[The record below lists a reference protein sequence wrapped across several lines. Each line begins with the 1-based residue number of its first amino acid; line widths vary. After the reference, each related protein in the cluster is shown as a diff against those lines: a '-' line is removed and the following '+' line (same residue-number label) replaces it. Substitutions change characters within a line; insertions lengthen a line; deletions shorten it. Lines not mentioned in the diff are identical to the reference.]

1 MGAQTALPTC
11 MTRISEGENMYTKS
25 DWESSLEKE
34 KEFWIRDRDRV
45 CSEWW
50 LDIRRARVK
59 RLKEWVSRFLLIDDR
74 SVILQIG
81 AGADGEINFL
91 GVGRRFAVDPLADF
105 FKTEFTRILDP
116 SVDFKAGVGE
126 DLPYEDD
133 MFDLVIIHNAL
144 DHTFEPQKVL
154 AEIRRVLKPGGL
166 NHLAMHT
173 YPAVWLPLLRVLKLI
188 QGSKDHPW
196 RYTSS
201 KVKRDL
207 LANSLQVLDARYGAR
222 DELSI
227 PEWLPLTPQLRVA
240 RLLGLSVPMLH
251 ILAMKGG
258 EPVRKTGGEAS
269 R

>member
-1 MGAQTALPTC
+1 
-11 MTRISEGENMYTKS
+11 MYRKS
-25 DWESSLEKE
+25 DWESSLEAE

-45 CSEWW
+45 CSGWW
-50 LDIRRARVK
+50 LDIRRARVQ
-59 RLKEWVSRFLLIDDR
+59 RLKEWLSGFLVLDDS

-81 AGADGEINFL
+81 SGPDGEVNFL

-105 FKTEFTRILDP
+105 FKTEFSQILDP
-116 SVDFKAGVGE
+116 SVDFKNGVGE
-126 DLPYEDD
+126 NLPYGDN
-133 MFDLVIIHNAL
+133 MFDVVIVHNAL

-173 YPAVWLPLLRVLKLI
+173 YPAAWLPVLRLHKLI

-201 KVKRDL
+201 RIRADL
-207 LANSLQVLDARYGAR
+207 RANSLKVLDERNGAR

-227 PEWLPLTPQLRVA
+227 PDWLPLTPQLRVA
-240 RLLGLSVPMLH
+240 RAVGLSVPMLH
-251 ILAMKGG
+251 ILAMKSG
-258 EPVRKTGGEAS
+258 ESVRKTGGEPL